1 MAITIIRCHV
11 LQSTISMVTD
21 FEDNVM
27 QVICPEYDHSTGMCR
42 SKQRHPVARCRRS
55 SRVQPKGLSTLE
67 PFGAILLHVLRMTRR
82 HQTPLARER

>member
-27 QVICPEYDHSTGMCR
+27 QVICPEYDNATGMCR
-42 SKQRHPVARCRRS
+42 SKQRASSGGPLSTFVARAAE
-55 SRVQPKGLSTLE
+55 GTLD
-67 PFGAILLHVLRMTRR
+67 
-82 HQTPLARER
+82 ARTVRCDFAPRA